1 MIEDL
6 AVHGDI
12 NVGHV
17 KHGNPAAADIFLHC
31 KIWKERKSVIS
42 LHHLNDKFRIAD
54 LKDRI
59 QRAVLKRKMLIQ
71 RLPVV
76 RIFFRQKKRFSQDIL
91 KHHFLSS
98 MQIQNL
104 QMQQKRSALLPP

>member
-1 MIEDL
+1 M
-6 AVHGDI
+6 VDI

-17 KHGNPAAADIFLHC
+17 KHGNPAADEYISPLQNM
-31 KIWKERKSVIS
+31 EGRKSVIS

-76 RIFFRQKKRFSQDIL
+76 RIFFRQKKKVLSGYPEAPFP
-91 KHHFLSS
+91 SS

>member
-59 QRAVLKRKMLIQ
+59 QRTVLKRKMLIQ

-76 RIFFRQKKRFSQDIL
+76 RIFFPSEKKVL
-91 KHHFLSS
+91 PGYPEAPFLSS

>member
-76 RIFFRQKKRFSQDIL
+76 RIFSVRKKVLPGYPEAPFP
-91 KHHFLSS
+91 SS